1 VECETDIRVFNLEL
15 QDFQF
20 TLNKGDHHD
29 LLEDSYCELLYT
41 IEDFSVYTIKQ
52 FKQNTL
58 SLKTIN
64 STNTALKFLYID
76 HFKCRISNMSLL
88 FWQETSSPNIQHIL
102 NRLYTRSHTLMLMQ
116 SLVLGQWG

>member
-1 VECETDIRVFNLEL
+1 MHYIGVRYRNTIIHPVECETDIRVFNLEL

-29 LLEDSYCELLYT
+29 LLEDPYCELLYT

-76 HFKCRISNMSLL
+76 HFNSSIELNIIFLL
-88 FWQETSSPNIQHIL
+88 WQQQRNS
-102 NRLYTRSHTLMLMQ
+102 
-116 SLVLGQWG
+116 